1 MQEGQAVAQ
10 DILRYQGLFKGF
22 RVHQDKVSAF
32 LIRIGVFLILGGQAF
47 HRIGG
52 APALVLLGA
61 GLHIAHFHLNHR
73 GTLAGDHDVL
83 LQDGV
88 ALAFKFND
96 HTGAHLVGLHLRHGD
111 TCILAVETGPARTGW
126 HVSLGIGGGA
136 GRGKHWHLPPICH
149 AGKPI

>member
-1 MQEGQAVAQ
+1 MFE
-10 DILRYQGLFKGF
+10 GF
-22 RVHQDKVSAF
+22 RVHKDKIFAILVGIGEF
-32 LIRIGVFLILGGQAF
+32 LIFGGQAF

-61 GLHIAHFHLNHR
+61 GFHIAHFHLDH
-73 GTLAGDHDVL
+73 GGALAGDHDVL

-111 TCILAVETGPARTGW
+111 TCILAVETGPTRAGW
-126 HVSLGIGGGA
+126 HMRVGIGASA
-136 GRGKHWHLPPICH
+136 GRGKLRHRPGRLPCRQSDL
-149 AGKPI
+149 GCR